1 MVLIIFLKNTTEN
14 FLNNKSIKTLK
25 CMKLTEK
32 DIMKI
37 KKEIYN
43 GNKNVIEYIG
53 TIAKEKGLS
62 NEEIIKCLE

>member
-32 DIMKI
+32 DIMEI